1 MCKETYTE
9 RVKKA
14 IDEIP
19 AKGVSGT
26 LYDDNDNDVVLPVY
40 LTKPKNR
47 AYKER
52 WAIMFLTDDTDDNYE
67 ESGVSL
73 FEQSVANKLNL
84 TDYRV
89 RDYIFAASA
98 LAITYM

>member
-1 MCKETYTE
+1 
-9 RVKKA
+9 
-14 IDEIP
+14 
-19 AKGVSGT
+19 
-26 LYDDNDNDVVLPVY
+26 
-40 LTKPKNR
+40 
-47 AYKER
+47 
-52 WAIMFLTDDTDDNYE
+52 MFLTDDTDDNYE